1 MTGLRAATTATEV
14 APGVHAVAAPFE
26 GVPLTVYLVEGE
38 EGTAVIDTG
47 VARTP
52 ADHLLPALAGAGWT
66 LDKILHT
73 HAHHDHVGGD
83 AAVVAAFPGI
93 RVLAPR
99 GEISWVEDP
108 EGYLQLYRE
117 IPWPAPQEHVPRVR
131 RLRGA
136 GVPVDRALDGG
147 EVVELGGERRLTVLP
162 TPGHS
167 RDHVAFHD
175 LDAGV
180 IFTGDA
186 LTGRGT
192 RVPYGRM
199 FPLYHDV
206 ELQLASLEAIRQA
219 GAELACTAHDG
230 PLAGARLTAALDES
244 ERFVEQLDELVLRRP
259 ASLAA
264 TVSAVIECW
273 PEYRPS
279 FAAHT
284 TVAAH
289 LRRHDPDREGN

>member
-1 MTGLRAATTATEV
+1 VTGLSAATHITEV
-14 APGVHAVAAPFE
+14 APGVHAVPAPFE
-26 GVPLTVYLVEGE
+26 GVPLTLYLVRGE
-38 EGTAVIDTG
+38 VTSVIDTG
-47 VARTP
+47 VATTP
-52 ADHLLPALAGAGWT
+52 AEHLLPALAEGGLT
-66 LDKILHT
+66 LERILHT

-83 AAVVAAFPGI
+83 AALVAAFPGI

-108 EGYLQLYRE
+108 DSYLQLYRG
-117 IPWPAPQEHVPRVR
+117 ISWPAPEEHVPRVR

-136 GVPVDRALDGG
+136 GVSVDRSLQGG
-147 EVVELGGERRLTVLP
+147 DVVELGGGRRLTVLA

-167 RDHVAFHD
+167 PDHLAFQD

-186 LTGRGT
+186 LMGRGT
-192 RVPYGRM
+192 RMPSGRM

-206 ELQLASLEAIRQA
+206 DLQLSSLEAIRQA
-219 GAELACTAHDG
+219 GADLACTAHDG
-230 PLAGARLTAALDES
+230 PLAGARLKAALDES
-244 ERFVEQLDELVLRRP
+244 ERFVEQLDLLVVRRP

-264 TVSAVIECW
+264 TVSAVIERW